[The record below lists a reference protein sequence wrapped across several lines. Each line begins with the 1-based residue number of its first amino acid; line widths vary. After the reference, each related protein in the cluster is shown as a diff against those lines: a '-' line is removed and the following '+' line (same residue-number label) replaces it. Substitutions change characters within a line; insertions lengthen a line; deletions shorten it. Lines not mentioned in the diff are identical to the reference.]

1 MPLQAIQDYLH
12 QHIPLSAA
20 MAVSVLAAD
29 DQQVLLAAPLAPNI
43 NHRSTVFGGSA
54 SAVATLAAWTYLHLR
69 LRAAEVPGQLVIQR
83 NSMNYEQPI
92 YGDFTARASLV
103 QPEKWD
109 SFVRLLQRRGRARIR
124 VETVLDFDGQKAG
137 HFTGEFVA
145 LANE

>member
-1 MPLQAIQDYLH
+1 MSLHAIQDYLH

-20 MAVSVLAAD
+20 MEVAVLAAD
-29 DQQVLLAAPLAPNI
+29 DQQVLLSAPLAPNI

-69 LRAAEVPGQLVIQR
+69 LREAKVDGQLVIQR
-83 NSMNYEQPI
+83 NTMNYQQPI
-92 YGDFTARASLV
+92 YGEFTARATLV

-124 VETVLDFDGQKAG
+124 VETELEYNGEKAG